1 MRRKIVTPT
10 GEAELRAIATFIAM
24 DNPAA
29 AERYLAAAR
38 EAFERLPDLH
48 VPVRASAHLP
58 EHVRV
63 LRVPGFA
70 GYTLRIAIFETETYL
85 VAAFRPGLP
94 DAFKDAR
101 TLAGL
106 GKVRDC

>member
-1 MRRKIVTPT
+1 MRRKMVTPT
-10 GEAELRAIATFIAM
+10 GEADLRAISTFIAA

-38 EAFERLPDLH
+38 DAFERLPDLR
-48 VPVRASAHLP
+48 VPVRAGAHLP
-58 EHVRV
+58 ENVRV

-70 GYTLRIAIFETETYL
+70 GDTLRIAIFGTETCL
-85 VAAFRPGLP
+85 IAAFRPDLP

-101 TLAGL
+101 TLDGL
-106 GKVRDC
+106 GEV

>member
-10 GEAELRAIATFIAM
+10 GEADLRTISTFIAA

-29 AERYLAAAR
+29 AERYLAATR
-38 EAFERLPDLH
+38 DAFERLPDLR

-70 GYTLRIAIFETETYL
+70 GYTLRIAIFESDTYL
-85 VAAFRPGLP
+85 IAAFRPGLP
-94 DAFKDAR
+94 DEFKDAR
-101 TLAGL
+101 TLEGL
-106 GKVRDC
+106 GEV